1 MNRLTP
7 LRALTL
13 AAVVGLLVAMVLDTT
28 FLDPAEQSAAQS
40 PTFSP
45 AEYVDAEFDNTAAL
59 IEDAAVDLP
68 ELAAALAD
76 DEAAASAEFG
86 VESGTNKFVFAVRVT
101 GVVAEVDDRFI
112 IVDIA
117 EMADADVRIP
127 LSTALNGA
135 PIRDVTDTVS
145 FGDFAN
151 QTEYQQVANEYKLT
165 VQELVLEPLDLD
177 ALGGSTIEV
186 VGAWTTGGPPDTY
199 IIHPVRIEV
208 ADD

>member
-1 MNRLTP
+1 ME
-7 LRALTL
+7 LRASGV
-13 AAVVGLLVAMVLDTT
+13 AAGEEHPSSNGCSEPGLHPEQHLICVVGGD
-28 FLDPAEQSAAQS
+28 
-40 PTFSP
+40 
-45 AEYVDAEFDNTAAL
+45 
-59 IEDAAVDLP
+59 
-68 ELAAALAD
+68 
-76 DEAAASAEFG
+76 AEFG